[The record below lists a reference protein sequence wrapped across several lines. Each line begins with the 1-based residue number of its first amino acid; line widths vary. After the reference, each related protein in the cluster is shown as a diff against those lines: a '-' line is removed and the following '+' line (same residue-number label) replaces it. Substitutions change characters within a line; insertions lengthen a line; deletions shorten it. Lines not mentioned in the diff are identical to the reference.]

1 VAPPAQLLCVPATLT
16 YSRIRLPSASTSMFV
31 VPPRRSAGDALPPE
45 GPVDPVCD
53 LGIAINDEAGD
64 AADEPSI
71 DADRTG
77 GHLRRRPELR
87 HVDIECG
94 AVIGIFGREGG
105 HPDRLGIPH
114 LFEQGIEVGV
124 VDRPQ
129 RHLSHKYPPTL
140 VQRR

>member
-1 VAPPAQLLCVPATLT
+1 
-16 YSRIRLPSASTSMFV
+16 
-31 VPPRRSAGDALPPE
+31 
-45 GPVDPVCD
+45 
-53 LGIAINDEAGD
+53 
-64 AADEPSI
+64 
-71 DADRTG
+71 
-77 GHLRRRPELR
+77 
-87 HVDIECG
+87 VDIECG

-140 VQRR
+140 VHRRSAGEHTSIIGQSVRTRHPLLP